1 MVNLLPF
8 TVTQPS
14 KSFQFFP
21 PSVLYPLNASV
32 GVPSVTS
39 IFAPAAYCMPPLS
52 SSSRTILVIGA
63 SASFVFSLETV
74 IIHAGSDA
82 NPLERT
88 ADTSESLNA
97 SFVRPGA
104 VFSIICFKVKSA
116 VSVATLPGLLSI
128 KTSFLLVTVA
138 VFCKVTETVFS
149 ASSFALCFCSIVAI
163 LAALVSVSFVVY
175 TICK

>member
-14 KSFQFFP
+14 KSCH
-21 PSVLYPLNASV
+21 SLSLSNLYPLKFLDRSLSN
-32 GVPSVTS
+32 
-39 IFAPAAYCMPPLS
+39 FAPAAYCMPPLS
-52 SSSRTILVIGA
+52 SSSRTIFVIGA
-63 SASFVFSLETV
+63 SASSSLETV
-74 IIHAGSDA
+74 MIHVGILMSGLDLRVA
-82 NPLERT
+82 L
-88 ADTSESLNA
+88 TSLA
-97 SFVRPGA
+97 AFVRPGA
-104 VFSIICFKVKSA
+104 VFLITCFKVKSA

>member
-97 SFVRPGA
+97 AFVRPGA
-104 VFSIICFKVKSA
+104 VFLITCFKVKSA
-116 VSVATLPGLLSI
+116 VSVIVLPGFPSI
-128 KTSFLLVTVA
+128 KTSLFAVTCA
-138 VFCKVTETVFS
+138 LFWNNSETRSTFS
-149 ASSFALCFCSIVAI
+149 GSAHCFCNSVAI
-163 LAALVSVSFVVY
+163 
-175 TICK
+175 

>member
-8 TVTQPS
+8 TVTQSS
-14 KSFQFFP
+14 KSFQVSP
-21 PSVLYPLNASV
+21 PSVLYPLKFLDRSLSN
-32 GVPSVTS
+32 
-39 IFAPAAYCMPPLS
+39 FAPAAYCMPPLS
-52 SSSRTILVIGA
+52 SSSRTIFVIGA
-63 SASFVFSLETV
+63 SASSPLETV
-74 IIHAGSDA
+74 IIHVGILMLGLDLRVA
-82 NPLERT
+82 L
-88 ADTSESLNA
+88 TSLA
-97 SFVRPGA
+97 AFVRPGA
-104 VFSIICFKVKSA
+104 VFSVICFRTKSA

>member
-128 KTSFLLVTVA
+128 KTSFLVSTLP
-138 VFCKVTETVFS
+138 VFVKVTETKSLFS
-149 ASSFALCFCSIVAI
+149 AYCFCSLVAI
-163 LAALVSVSFVVY
+163 SAALVSVSFVV
-175 TICK
+175 

>member
-14 KSFQFFP
+14 KSCH
-21 PSVLYPLNASV
+21 SLSLSNLYPLKFLDRSLSN
-32 GVPSVTS
+32 
-39 IFAPAAYCMPPLS
+39 FAPAAYCIPPLS

-74 IIHAGSDA
+74 IIHVGILMPGLDLRVA
-82 NPLERT
+82 L
-88 ADTSESLNA
+88 TSLA
-97 SFVRPGA
+97 AFVRPGA

-138 VFCKVTETVFS
+138 VFCKVTDTVFS
-149 ASSFALCFCSIVAI
+149 ASSFALCFCSMVAI
-163 LAALVSVSFVVY
+163 PAALVSVSLVVY
-175 TICK
+175 MICK

>member
-8 TVTQPS
+8 TVTQES
-14 KSFQFFP
+14 KSFQVFP
-21 PSVLYPLNASV
+21 SSVLYPLKFLDRSLSN
-32 GVPSVTS
+32 
-39 IFAPAAYCMPPLS
+39 FAPAAYCMPPLS
-52 SSSRTILVIGA
+52 SSSRTIFVIGA

-74 IIHAGSDA
+74 IIHVGILMPGLDLRVA
-82 NPLERT
+82 L
-88 ADTSESLNA
+88 TSLA
-97 SFVRPGA
+97 AFVRPGA
-104 VFSIICFKVKSA
+104 VFSVICFRTKSA